1 MHITNTCYEEIQM
14 TNRMT
19 IAALSLAVFAG
30 SALAN
35 PVDGFYSDLP
45 GCDNHGLLQAREEL
59 GTGAA
64 FPVDELISA
73 VATFTNIT
81 ACPTSDDPGM
91 PNVLVVMTNLSGRD
105 WTDLYY
111 VGDPDTTFS
120 NVDGIGVSAAAPG
133 VSGLAVRLDMLGVNR
148 SLLAESGAVDGVFSA
163 GETWEFILQDWSNPF
178 GLGPDMMGS
187 LDFAGA
193 SAFDFAS
200 TGSIVQFVPAPGTSA
215 LLGLGGL
222 VSLRRRRTATG

>member
-1 MHITNTCYEEIQM
+1 MSIHI
-14 TNRMT
+14 T
-19 IAALSLAVFAG
+19 IAALSLAALAG

-45 GCDNHGLLQAREEL
+45 GCDDNGFQQAREEL
-59 GTGAA
+59 GTGPA
-64 FPVDELISA
+64 FPMDELISA
-73 VATFTNIT
+73 VATFTDIT
-81 ACPTSDDPGM
+81 VCPTSDDPSV
-91 PNVLVVMTNLSGRD
+91 PNVLVSMTNLSGRD

-120 NVDGIGVSAAAPG
+120 NVDGFAVSAAAPG

-148 SLLAESGAVDGVFSA
+148 SLLAESGIVDGVFSA

-178 GLGPDMMGS
+178 GLGPEMMGS

-193 SAFDFAS
+193 SAFDFTS
-200 TGSIVQFVPAPGTSA
+200 TGSIIQFVIPAPSSAA

-222 VSLRRRRTATG
+222 ATLRRRRA